1 MFKHIKLAAAVLL
14 LSVGFVA
21 CSDDPAPTPTPTPV
35 RGEAGMYIINQG
47 NAYGKLAS
55 SIDFISFAEGGTNVS
70 GMFQTANQ
78 QALGMG
84 AQKGVVYGSKV
95 YIPMFDENKLWVAD
109 ATTMKIVGSVQTNAP
124 EAVCGSDGYVFVTN
138 NDGYVTRIDTLE
150 LHADQP
156 LEVGPNPSGITAF
169 GGKVYA
175 AISDGYN
182 YSAGYVNGFKVAV
195 IDAKTNTKQKDIA
208 VGMNPTQITSDNL
221 GNVFVV
227 CMGNY
232 ADVLPKVWRITPDDQ
247 AKAFCDGSLIACDNQ
262 QRTSRNEANVDLL
275 YVINSVTDW
284 NTYVTTV
291 TGAVY
296 TTTTNEAEAL
306 PTSFLNAEHMPAAPT
321 AIDINPTN
329 GHIFV
334 CSDLSS
340 SDYSSPGYVM
350 EYTINGGFVKQHQ
363 AGVHPYGVMFK

>member
-1 MFKHIKLAAAVLL
+1 MFKHIKLAATVLL

-21 CSDDPAPTPTPTPV
+21 CSDDDPTPTPAPV
-35 RGEAGMYIINQG
+35 RGETGMYIINQG

-55 SIDFISFAEGGTNVS
+55 SIDFISFAENGTDVRS
-70 GMFQTANQ
+70 MFQAANQ
-78 QALGMG
+78 QALGLG

-109 ATTMKIVGSVQTNAP
+109 ATTLKIVGSVATNAP

-138 NDGYVTRIDTLE
+138 NDGYVTRVDTLN
-150 LHADQP
+150 LNADQP

-182 YSAGYVNGFKVAV
+182 YLEGYANGFKVAV
-195 IDAKTNTKQKDIA
+195 IDAKTNTKVKDIA

-232 ADVLPKVWRITPDDQ
+232 GNVLPKVWRIAADGQ
-247 AKAFCDGSLIACDNQ
+247 AKEFCDGSLIACDNQ
-262 QRTSRNEANVDLL
+262 QRTSRETANIEYL

-291 TGAVY
+291 TGAIY
-296 TTTTNEAEAL
+296 DTSSETATPL
-306 PTSFLNAEHMPAAPT
+306 PVSFLHAEHMPAAPT
-321 AIDINPTN
+321 AIDVNPNN
-329 GHIFV
+329 GHIYV
-334 CSDLSS
+334 CSDQSS
-340 SDYSSPGYVM
+340 SDYTSPGYVM
-350 EYTINGGFVKQHQ
+350 EYTQNGTFAKQHQ

>member
-21 CSDDPAPTPTPTPV
+21 CSDDDPTPAPTPI
-35 RGEAGMYIINQG
+35 RGETGMYIINQG

-55 SIDFISFAEGGTNVS
+55 SIDFISFATGGTDVS
-70 GMFQTANQ
+70 GMFQAANG
-78 QALGMG
+78 QALGLG

-109 ATTMKIVGSVQTNAP
+109 ASTMKIVGSVKTNAP
-124 EAVCGSDGYVFVTN
+124 EAVCGSEGYVFVTN
-138 NDGYVTRIDTLE
+138 NDGHVTRVDTLE
-150 LHADQP
+150 LNADTP
-156 LEVGPNPSGITAF
+156 IEVGPNPSGITAF

-182 YSAGYVNGFKVAV
+182 YLNGYADGFKVAV
-195 IDAKTNTKQKDIA
+195 IDAKSNAKVQDIA
-208 VGMNPTQITSDNL
+208 VGMNPTQVTSDGL

-232 ADVLPKVWRITPDDQ
+232 GDVLPKVWRITPQ
-247 AKAFCDGSLIACDNQ
+247 GEAKEFCDGSLIACNNQ
-262 QRTSRNEANVDLL
+262 QRTSRNEANVDYL

-291 TGAVY
+291 TSAIYATV
-296 TTTTNEAEAL
+296 TDEATPL

-334 CSDLSS
+334 CSDKSS
-340 SDYSSPGYVM
+340 SEYDSPGSVM
-350 EYTINGGFVKQHQ
+350 EYTLGGDFVKQYQ